1 MAVAGQF
8 SSIKLKPWTVFKY
21 LQKYRL
27 DIEREGNCVIR
38 VLLGLCIITSRSLFL
53 CFKRKSR

>member
-1 MAVAGQF
+1 MEGGGVVMAVAGQF

-27 DIEREGNCVIR
+27 DIDGEGNCVMR
-38 VLLGLCIITSRSLFL
+38 FYSDYVS
-53 CFKRKSR
+53 